1 MRLDG
6 GNQCTGVSLGWKS
19 YQMHGLQ
26 RCRKGSRHETHC
38 LAWEVVAG
46 GLEKCTIPLT
56 RQSRGRIAQREYL
69 IDLLRSSSLSIA
81 YHAAGGAN
89 DVSLSYMYD

>member
-1 MRLDG
+1 VRLDG

-26 RCRKGSRHETHC
+26 RCRKGSGHETHC
-38 LAWEVVAG
+38 LAWELAVG
-46 GLEKCTIPLT
+46 GFDGEKCTIQLARPGEGMHGVST
-56 RQSRGRIAQREYL
+56 QPV
-69 IDLLRSSSLSIA
+69 SIA
-81 YHAAGGAN
+81 FHLTARAS